1 MTTSPAPDT
10 QRTTHRRRGHPGAV
24 AGHPVT
30 LARLQGARHLFTLS
44 GFLWA
49 LLAMLALLDGRIGW
63 MWLWLGIAALID
75 GVDGFLARK
84 ARVKE
89 IAPWFD
95 GTVVDIV
102 VDYLT
107 WTFIPVLFM
116 LMHLPLGPKP
126 VAIGLAVLIL
136 VSSMFCYANE
146 NWKSTDYYF
155 IGFPAAW
162 NVIAVML
169 YVLALPAS
177 LTIAAV
183 LVFVVLTLVPTHYTH
198 PFRVERFM
206 ALNIISVLVW
216 MGATAWMVAIYPARP
231 VWLLA
236 AFWISGGWFAA
247 TCILRDIRGRS
258 ARSTAEA
265 VE

>member
-1 MTTSPAPDT
+1 MSADPQTAMTTSPAPEP
-10 QRTTHRRRGHPGAV
+10 QPTTHRRRAYAGAWAV
-24 AGHPVT
+24 
-30 LARLQGARHLFTLS
+30 HLFTLS

-49 LLAMLALLDGRIGW
+49 LLAMLALLDGHIGW

-198 PFRVERFM
+198 PFRVEKFM

-236 AFWISGGWFAA
+236 AFWLSGGWFAA
-247 TCILRDIRGRS
+247 TCILRDIRGRN
-258 ARSTAEA
+258 ARSSAEA
-265 VE
+265 VG